1 MVKFIQEL
9 HINSA
14 DIGDDIGYNFLIG
27 GDGAVYEG
35 RGWDLVGAHTY
46 PRNTGYVGIAFIG
59 DFRTDK
65 PTKQQL
71 NAAKL
76 LLADGVQLGK
86 LDPDYKLFGQLQL
99 SLTESPGKNLFE
111 IIQKWSHWS
120 EKI

>member
-1 MVKFIQEL
+1 MARQIQAL
-9 HINSA
+9 HIDSN

-46 PRNTGYVGIAFIG
+46 PRNTGYVGIAFVG
-59 DFRTDK
+59 DFRTDQPSK
-65 PTKQQL
+65 PQL

-76 LLADGVQLGK
+76 LLAEGVKLGK
-86 LDPDYKLFGQLQL
+86 LDPDYKLYGQMQL
-99 SLTESPGKNLFE
+99 VLSESPGKNLFE

-120 EKI
+120 EII

>member
-1 MVKFIQEL
+1 MARQIQAL
-9 HINSA
+9 HIDSN

-46 PRNTGYVGIAFIG
+46 PRNTGYVGIAFVG
-59 DFRTDK
+59 DFRIDQPSK
-65 PTKQQL
+65 PQL

-76 LLADGVQLGK
+76 LLAEGVKLGK
-86 LDPDYKLFGQLQL
+86 LDPDYKLYGQMQL
-99 SLTESPGKNLFE
+99 VLSESPGKNLYE

-120 EKI
+120 EII